1 MKMLQIIQGLKYL
14 GQEQQAGVD
23 KTILPMTENI
33 HIPIMR
39 LTNIIPQNERFYSFK
54 EHIIVPF

>member
-1 MKMLQIIQGLKYL
+1 MKYL
-14 GQEQQAGVD
+14 GQEQQAGVE